1 MRYPCYLLPLPSTS
15 LFSVRI
21 LSLLARPW
29 LQWALCLSI
38 VVPCMASAEPR
49 PENMVYMRTI
59 DPGIEQDIR
68 YASAHNFTGHPLDGY
83 AAGECLLSVD
93 AAKAL
98 ARVQT
103 ALRAQGY
110 GLKVFDCY
118 RPSRAVADMGRFATE
133 PGDPR
138 KAEFYPH
145 VDKQDFWRLGYVA
158 RVSNHSKGSTVDLTL
173 TGPDALPA
181 NSWTPSAEQVDCT
194 APYGQRWRDG
204 ALDMG
209 TGFDCF
215 DERAHTDNP
224 MINAG
229 ARDNRQTL
237 SRAMEKEGFNGY
249 SKEWWHFT
257 YSGEGSPKNVMDFPV
272 TLLGASDALD
282 TSHQLI
288 VVTTKNW
295 TDIQGTAQR
304 YERQGNTFRKYEA
317 PFPVVVGKNGLAW
330 GKGLGS
336 VEQREG
342 PVKREGDGKAP
353 AGVFKLGRAFGYDSS
368 ADTKLPY
375 LALTST
381 IECVDDSRS
390 ARYNELVDGATVS
403 KDWDSSERMRR
414 DDDMYRKGIF
424 IEHNTPA
431 SPASGSCIFFHIWRG
446 PTSPTLGCTAMDQA
460 DISRLFNWLDPR
472 QSPLLIQMPEVEYEH
487 LREGLNLP
495 ER

>member
-1 MRYPCYLLPLPSTS
+1 MRHVCLIQPASFST
-15 LFSVRI
+15 LSVVR
-21 LSLLARPW
+21 LHNLLARPW
-29 LQWALCLSI
+29 LRWLLCLSI
-38 VVPCMASAEPR
+38 VGPCTASAEPI
-49 PENMVYMRTI
+49 PENMVYLRTI
-59 DPGIEQDIR
+59 DPGIEQDMR

-83 AAGECLLSVD
+83 AAAECLMSVD

-98 ARVQT
+98 ARVQK
-103 ALRAQGY
+103 ALSAQGY

-138 KAEFYPH
+138 KAEFYPR

-158 RVSNHSKGSTVDLTL
+158 RVSNHSKGTTVDLTM

-181 NSWTPSAEQVDCT
+181 DLWTPSARQVDCT

-224 MINAG
+224 TITA
-229 ARDNRQTL
+229 AAKENRQRL
-237 SRAMEKEGFNGY
+237 SRAMEKEGFTGY

-257 YSGEGSPKNVMDFPV
+257 YSGEGSPKNVMDFPI
-272 TLLGASDALD
+272 TPLGTSDVLDASN
-282 TSHQLI
+282 QLI

-304 YERQGNTFRKYEA
+304 YERHGKTFRKYQDS
-317 PFPVVVGKNGLAW
+317 FPVVLGKSGLAW
-330 GKGLGS
+330 GKGLIS
-336 VEQREG
+336 AEQSEG
-342 PVKREGDGKAP
+342 PVKHEGDGKAP
-353 AGVFKLGRAFGYDSS
+353 AGVFKLGTAFGYD
-368 ADTKLPY
+368 ATAETRLPY
-375 LALTST
+375 LVLTST
-381 IECVDDSRS
+381 TECVDDSNS
-390 ARYNELVDGATVS
+390 ERYNELVDGATVS
-403 KDWDSSERMRR
+403 KDWTSSEQMRSK
-414 DDDMYRKGIF
+414 DELYRNGIF

-431 SPASGSCIFFHIWRG
+431 TRASGSCIFFHIWRG

-460 DISRLFNWLDPR
+460 DIARLFSWLDPR
-472 QSPLLIQMPEVEYEH
+472 QSPLLVQMPEAQYEH
-487 LREGLNLP
+487 FRASWNLP

>member
-1 MRYPCYLLPLPSTS
+1 MPRLCTLLPLPSST
-15 LFSVRI
+15 LFSLRSR
-21 LSLLARPW
+21 SLLARHW
-29 LQWALCLSI
+29 LRWMLCLSI
-38 VVPCMASAEPR
+38 VVPGIAGAETR
-49 PENMVYMRTI
+49 PENMVYLRTI

-83 AAGECLLSVD
+83 AAAQCLLSLD

-118 RPSRAVADMGRFATE
+118 RPNRAVADMGRFASE

-138 KAEFYPH
+138 KAEFYPR

-181 NSWTPSAEQVDCT
+181 ETWTPSAGQVDCT

-224 MINAG
+224 TISA
-229 ARDNRQTL
+229 AATENRQKL
-237 SRAMEKEGFNGY
+237 SRAMEKEGFTGY

-257 YSGEGSPKNVMDFPV
+257 YSGEGSPKNVMDFPI
-272 TLLGASDALD
+272 TPLGVRDVLD
-282 TSHQLI
+282 TANQLI

-304 YERQGNTFRKYEA
+304 YERQGNSFRKYEGS
-317 PFPVVVGKNGLAW
+317 FPVVVGKSGLAW
-330 GKGLGS
+330 GKGLSS

-353 AGVFKLGRAFGYDSS
+353 AGVFKLGTAFGYDST
-368 ADTKLPY
+368 AETKLPY
-375 LALTST
+375 LALTPT
-381 IECVDDSRS
+381 IECVDDSDS

-403 KDWDSSERMRR
+403 KDWNSSERMRR

-446 PTSPTLGCTAMDQA
+446 PTSPTLGCTAMDPA
-460 DISRLFNWLDPR
+460 DISRLFDWLDPR
-472 QSPLLIQMPEVEYEH
+472 QSPLLVQMPEAEYEQI
-487 LREGLNLP
+487 RESWNLP

>member
-1 MRYPCYLLPLPSTS
+1 MRPLCPIKPPSFSTPFPVRLPNRLTRTC
-15 LFSVRI
+15 LRWI
-21 LSLLARPW
+21 
-29 LQWALCLSI
+29 LCLSI
-38 VVPCMASAEPR
+38 VAPGIAGAETR
-49 PENMVYMRTI
+49 PENMVYLRTI

-83 AAGECLLSVD
+83 DAGECMLSLD

-118 RPSRAVADMGRFATE
+118 RPSRAVADMGRFALV

-138 KAEFYPH
+138 KAEFYPR

-181 NSWTPSAEQVDCT
+181 ASWTPSTGQVDCT

-224 MINAG
+224 TISTA
-229 ARDNRQTL
+229 ARDNRQKL
-237 SRAMEKEGFNGY
+237 SRAMEKEGFTGY

-257 YSGEGSPKNVMDFPV
+257 YSGERSPKNVMDFPI
-272 TLLGASDALD
+272 TPLGTRDVLD
-282 TSHQLI
+282 TANQLI
-288 VVTTKNW
+288 VITTKNW

-304 YERQGNTFRKYEA
+304 YERQGNTFRKYETS
-317 PFPVVVGKNGLAW
+317 FPVVVGKSGLAW
-330 GKGLGS
+330 GKGLSS

-342 PVKREGDGKAP
+342 PVKSEGDGKAP
-353 AGVFKLGRAFGYDSS
+353 AGVFKLGTAFGYDGT

-381 IECVDDSRS
+381 IECVDDSHS

-403 KDWDSSERMRR
+403 KDWNSSERMRR

-446 PTSPTLGCTAMDQA
+446 PTSPTLGCTAMDPA

-472 QSPLLIQMPEVEYEH
+472 QSPLLVQMPEAQYEH
-487 LREGLNLP
+487 FHERWNLP